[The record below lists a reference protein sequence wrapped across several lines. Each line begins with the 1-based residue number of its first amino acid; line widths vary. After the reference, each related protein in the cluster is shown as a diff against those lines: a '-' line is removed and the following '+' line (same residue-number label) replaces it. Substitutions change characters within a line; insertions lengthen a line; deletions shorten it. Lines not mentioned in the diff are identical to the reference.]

1 MRKTW
6 MNWMVGL
13 GVLAMCACNDA
24 AAPKNAAVVDRF
36 VAFAQTEIAWLQKS
50 QLGLRKTVT
59 KGEEVST
66 EDIDSLDWA
75 NEMEWVTEWSLTET
89 AKKSKYDET
98 VDSSGALK
106 IVRFN
111 AQDTA
116 AELQELMVNYRK
128 DKIQLMQWTIKQ
140 RSWYMDRDVRI
151 SFQPRQGYGVSVKEN
166 AVWASPNSYE
176 IFAEIGRN

>member
-1 MRKTW
+1 
-6 MNWMVGL
+6 
-13 GVLAMCACNDA
+13 
-24 AAPKNAAVVDRF
+24 
-36 VAFAQTEIAWLQKS
+36 
-50 QLGLRKTVT
+50 
-59 KGEEVST
+59 
-66 EDIDSLDWA
+66 
-75 NEMEWVTEWSLTET
+75 
-89 AKKSKYDET
+89 

-128 DKIQLMQWTIKQ
+128 QKIQLIQWTIKQ

-151 SFQPRQGYGVSVKEN
+151 SFQPRQGYGVSVSEN
-166 AVWASPNSYE
+166 AIWASPNSYE

>member
-1 MRKTW
+1 
-6 MNWMVGL
+6 MVGL
-13 GVLAMCACNDA
+13 GVIALVACNDA
-24 AAPKNAAVVDRF
+24 GSPQNVAAEDGF
-36 VAFAQTEIAWLQKS
+36 VSFALKEIGWLQKS
-50 QLGLRKTVT
+50 QPGLRKTVT
-59 KGEEVST
+59 KGDEVST
-66 EDIDSLDWA
+66 ESMDTLDWS
-75 NEMEWVTEWSLTET
+75 NELEWVTEWSLTEA

-128 DKIQLMQWTIKQ
+128 QKIQLIQWTIKQ

-151 SFQPRQGYGVSVKEN
+151 SFQPRQGYGVSVSEN
-166 AVWASPNSYE
+166 AIWASPNSYE

>member
-1 MRKTW
+1 MRKI
-6 MNWMVGL
+6 WMVGL
-13 GVLAMCACNDA
+13 GVIALVACNDA
-24 AAPKNAAVVDRF
+24 GSPQNVAAEDGF
-36 VAFAQTEIAWLQKS
+36 VSFALKEIDWLQKS
-50 QLGLRKTVT
+50 QPGLRKTVT
-59 KGEEVST
+59 KGDEVST
-66 EDIDSLDWA
+66 ESMDTLDWS
-75 NEMEWVTEWSLTET
+75 NELEWATEWSLTEA

-128 DKIQLMQWTIKQ
+128 QKIQLIQWTIKQ

-151 SFQPRQGYGVSVKEN
+151 SFQPRQGYGVSVSEN
-166 AVWASPNSYE
+166 AIWASPNSYE

>member
-1 MRKTW
+1 
-6 MNWMVGL
+6 MVGL
-13 GVLAMCACNDA
+13 GVIALVACNDA
-24 AAPKNAAVVDRF
+24 GSPQNVAAEDGF
-36 VAFAQTEIAWLQKS
+36 VSFALKEIDWLQKS

-59 KGEEVST
+59 KGDEVST
-66 EDIDSLDWA
+66 ESMDTLDWS
-75 NEMEWVTEWSLTET
+75 NELEWVTEWSLTEA

-128 DKIQLMQWTIKQ
+128 QKIQLIQWTIKQ

-151 SFQPRQGYGVSVKEN
+151 SFQPRQGYGVSVSEN
-166 AVWASPNSYE
+166 AIWASPNSYE

>member
-1 MRKTW
+1 MRKI
-6 MNWMVGL
+6 WMVGL
-13 GVLAMCACNDA
+13 GVIALVACNDA
-24 AAPKNAAVVDRF
+24 GSPQNVAAEDGF
-36 VAFAQTEIAWLQKS
+36 VSFALKEIDWLQKS
-50 QLGLRKTVT
+50 QPGLRKTVT
-59 KGEEVST
+59 KGDEVST
-66 EDIDSLDWA
+66 ESMDTLDWS
-75 NEMEWVTEWSLTET
+75 NELEWVTEWSLTEA

-128 DKIQLMQWTIKQ
+128 QKIQLIQWTIKH

-151 SFQPRQGYGVSVKEN
+151 SFQPRQGYWVSVSEN
-166 AVWASPNSYE
+166 AIWASPNSYE

>member
-1 MRKTW
+1 
-6 MNWMVGL
+6 MVGL
-13 GVLAMCACNDA
+13 GVIALVACNDA
-24 AAPKNAAVVDRF
+24 GSPQNVAAEDGF
-36 VAFAQTEIAWLQKS
+36 VSFALNEIDWLQKS
-50 QLGLRKTVT
+50 QPGLRKTVT
-59 KGEEVST
+59 KGDEVST
-66 EDIDSLDWA
+66 ESMDTLDWS
-75 NEMEWVTEWSLTET
+75 NELEWVTEWSLTEA

-128 DKIQLMQWTIKQ
+128 QKIQLIQWTIKQ

-151 SFQPRQGYGVSVKEN
+151 SFQPRQGYGVSVSEN
-166 AVWASPNSYE
+166 AIWASPNSYE

>member
-1 MRKTW
+1 MRKIW
-6 MNWMVGL
+6 KVGL
-13 GVLAMCACNDA
+13 GVIALVACNDA
-24 AAPKNAAVVDRF
+24 GSPQNVAAEDGF
-36 VAFAQTEIAWLQKS
+36 VSFALKEIDWLQKS
-50 QLGLRKTVT
+50 QPGLRKTVT
-59 KGEEVST
+59 KGDEVST
-66 EDIDSLDWA
+66 ESMDTLDWS
-75 NEMEWVTEWSLTET
+75 NELEWVTEWSLTEA

-128 DKIQLMQWTIKQ
+128 QKIQLIQWTIKQ

-151 SFQPRQGYGVSVKEN
+151 SFQPRQGYGVSVSEN
-166 AVWASPNSYE
+166 AIWASPNSYE

>member
-1 MRKTW
+1 
-6 MNWMVGL
+6 MVGL
-13 GVLAMCACNDA
+13 GVIALVTCNDA
-24 AAPKNAAVVDRF
+24 GSPQNVAAEDGF
-36 VAFAQTEIAWLQKS
+36 VSFALKEIDWLQKS
-50 QLGLRKTVT
+50 QPGLRKTVT
-59 KGEEVST
+59 KGDEVST
-66 EDIDSLDWA
+66 ESMDTLDWS
-75 NEMEWVTEWSLTET
+75 NELEWVTEWSLTEA

-128 DKIQLMQWTIKQ
+128 QKIQLIQWTIKQ

-151 SFQPRQGYGVSVKEN
+151 SFQPRQGYGVSVSEN
-166 AVWASPNSYE
+166 AIWASPNSYE

>member
-1 MRKTW
+1 MRKI
-6 MNWMVGL
+6 WMVGL
-13 GVLAMCACNDA
+13 GVIALVACNDA
-24 AAPKNAAVVDRF
+24 GSPQNVAAEDGF
-36 VAFAQTEIAWLQKS
+36 VSFAQKEIDWLQKS
-50 QLGLRKTVT
+50 QPGLRKTVT
-59 KGEEVST
+59 KGDEVST
-66 EDIDSLDWA
+66 ESMDTLDWS
-75 NEMEWVTEWSLTET
+75 NELEWVTEWSLTEA

-128 DKIQLMQWTIKQ
+128 QKIQLIQWTIKQ

-151 SFQPRQGYGVSVKEN
+151 SFQPRQGYGVSVSEN
-166 AVWASPNSYE
+166 AIWASPNSYE

>member
-1 MRKTW
+1 
-6 MNWMVGL
+6 MVGL
-13 GVLAMCACNDA
+13 GVIALVACNDA
-24 AAPKNAAVVDRF
+24 GSPQNVAAEDGF
-36 VAFAQTEIAWLQKS
+36 VSFALKEIDWLQKS
-50 QLGLRKTVT
+50 QPGLRKTVT
-59 KGEEVST
+59 KGDEVST
-66 EDIDSLDWA
+66 ESMDTLDWS
-75 NEMEWVTEWSLTET
+75 NELEWVTEWSLTEA

-128 DKIQLMQWTIKQ
+128 QKIQLIQWTIKQ

-151 SFQPRQGYGVSVKEN
+151 SFQPRQGYGVSVSEN
-166 AVWASPNSYE
+166 AIWASPHSYE

>member
-1 MRKTW
+1 MRKI
-6 MNWMVGL
+6 WMVGL
-13 GVLAMCACNDA
+13 GVIALVACNDA
-24 AAPKNAAVVDRF
+24 GSPQNVAAEDGF
-36 VAFAQTEIAWLQKS
+36 VSFALKEIDWLQKS
-50 QLGLRKTVT
+50 QPGLRKTVT
-59 KGEEVST
+59 KGDEVST
-66 EDIDSLDWA
+66 ESMDTLDWS
-75 NEMEWVTEWSLTET
+75 NELEWVMEWSLTEA

-128 DKIQLMQWTIKQ
+128 QKIQLIQWTIKQ

-151 SFQPRQGYGVSVKEN
+151 SFQPRQGYGVSVSEN
-166 AVWASPNSYE
+166 AIWASPNSYE

>member
-1 MRKTW
+1 MRKL
-6 MNWMVGL
+6 WMVGL
-13 GVLAMCACNDA
+13 GVIALVTCNDA
-24 AAPKNAAVVDRF
+24 GSPQNVAAEDGF
-36 VAFAQTEIAWLQKS
+36 VSFALKEIDWLQKS
-50 QLGLRKTVT
+50 QPGLRKTVT
-59 KGEEVST
+59 KGDEVST
-66 EDIDSLDWA
+66 ESMDTLDWS
-75 NEMEWVTEWSLTET
+75 NELEWVTEWSLTEA

-128 DKIQLMQWTIKQ
+128 QKIQLIQWTIKQ

-151 SFQPRQGYGVSVKEN
+151 SFQPRQGYGVSVSEN
-166 AVWASPNSYE
+166 AIWASPNSYE

>member
-1 MRKTW
+1 MRTI
-6 MNWMVGL
+6 WMVGL
-13 GVLAMCACNDA
+13 GVIALVACNDA
-24 AAPKNAAVVDRF
+24 GSPQNVAAEDGF
-36 VAFAQTEIAWLQKS
+36 VSFALKEIDWLQKS
-50 QLGLRKTVT
+50 QPGLRKTVT
-59 KGEEVST
+59 KGDEVST
-66 EDIDSLDWA
+66 ESMDTLDWS
-75 NEMEWVTEWSLTET
+75 NELEWVTEWSLTEA

-128 DKIQLMQWTIKQ
+128 QKIQLIQWTIKQ

-151 SFQPRQGYGVSVKEN
+151 SFQPRQGYGVSVSEN
-166 AVWASPNSYE
+166 AIWASPNSYE

>member
-1 MRKTW
+1 MRKI
-6 MNWMVGL
+6 WMVGL
-13 GVLAMCACNDA
+13 GVIALVACNEAGSPQTVA
-24 AAPKNAAVVDRF
+24 AEDGF
-36 VAFAQTEIAWLQKS
+36 VSFALKEIDWLQKS
-50 QLGLRKTVT
+50 QPGLRKTVT
-59 KGEEVST
+59 KGDEVST
-66 EDIDSLDWA
+66 ESMDTLDWS
-75 NEMEWVTEWSLTET
+75 NELEWVTEWSLTEA

-128 DKIQLMQWTIKQ
+128 QKIQLIQWTIKQ

-151 SFQPRQGYGVSVKEN
+151 SFQPRQGYGVSVSEN
-166 AVWASPNSYE
+166 AIWASPNSYE

>member
-1 MRKTW
+1 

-75 NEMEWVTEWSLTET
+75 NEMEWVTEWSLTEA
-89 AKKSKYDET
+89 AKKIEIRRNGGFLWSAENCAFQCTGYSGGAARIDGELPQRQNS
-98 VDSSGALK
+98 VDAVDHQAAQLVYGSRCAD
-106 IVRFN
+106 IVSAPTGLWSECERKCRMGI
-111 AQDTA
+111 AQF
-116 AELQELMVNYRK
+116 
-128 DKIQLMQWTIKQ
+128 I
-140 RSWYMDRDVRI
+140 
-151 SFQPRQGYGVSVKEN
+151 
-166 AVWASPNSYE
+166 
-176 IFAEIGRN
+176 